1 MCQDINIFTKA
12 GSKRKISIIVFLK
25 IRTIGKI
32 KLKCSHILKK
42 NTPLHISWVN
52 SDIKTE
58 KKYILEMNKS
68 DKNYINN
75 KSQNTWPKRYI
86 QNRKLLAI
94 TTFIIK

>member
-42 NTPLHISWVN
+42 NTPLHIS
-52 SDIKTE
+52 
-58 KKYILEMNKS
+58 
-68 DKNYINN
+68 
-75 KSQNTWPKRYI
+75 
-86 QNRKLLAI
+86 
-94 TTFIIK
+94 